1 MFSAPPSPPRPPRR
15 RAVRA
20 GAVLLVVSAV
30 LAWWLWPAGDTGPR
44 GRITFSTGVPSGVY
58 QRYGELLR
66 EALRRDLPGVATELR
81 DSEGSQQNLARLASG
96 EADFTIAT
104 ADAVATYVQERR
116 PGWKRLRGCTRLYD
130 DYVQLV
136 VPQGSTV
143 GSVRDLGDLRVGV
156 GQDGSGVRLL
166 ADRLL
171 TAAGLDPATD
181 VRAVPAG
188 IDTMPELMEE
198 GRLDAFFWSGGL
210 PTSAILRL
218 SERFPVRL
226 VPLETELLDAV
237 HALGAGHGSGT
248 GTAGGED
255 GLNRHYRSAMIPMD
269 AYARIPSREP
279 VQTVAVA
286 NLLVTTDR
294 MDAGL
299 TEAVTRTVIGS
310 RDRIGR
316 VVHPAQLVD
325 LRTAVYTDPLPL
337 HEGARRYYRSVK
349 P

>member
-1 MFSAPPSPPRPPRR
+1 R

-20 GAVLLVVSAV
+20 GAVLLVVSAL
-30 LAWWLWPAGDTGPR
+30 LAWWLWPVGKTGPR
-44 GRITFSTGVPSGVY
+44 GNVTFSTGVPSGVY

-66 EALRRDLPGVATELR
+66 EALRHDLPGVTADLR

-104 ADAVATYVQERR
+104 ADAVATYIREER
-116 PGWKRLRGCTRLYD
+116 PGWQHLRGCARLYD

-136 VPQGSTV
+136 VPRGSAV
-143 GSVRDLGDLRVGV
+143 KSVRDLGGLRVGV

-171 TAAGLDPATD
+171 TAAEVEPTPG

-218 SERFPVRL
+218 SERFPIQL
-226 VPLETELLDAV
+226 VPLDTKLLDAV
-237 HALGAGHGSGT
+237 HEN
-248 GTAGGED
+248 GTAGDED
-255 GLNRHYRSAMIPMD
+255 SPNRHYRLATIPAD
-269 AYARIPSREP
+269 AYAEVPSRDP
-279 VQTVAVA
+279 VQTMAVA

-294 MDAGL
+294 MDAAL
-299 TEAVTRTVIGS
+299 TEAVTRTVLRS

-316 VVHPAQLVD
+316 EVHPAQLVD
-325 LRTAVYTDPLPL
+325 LRTAIYTDPLPL